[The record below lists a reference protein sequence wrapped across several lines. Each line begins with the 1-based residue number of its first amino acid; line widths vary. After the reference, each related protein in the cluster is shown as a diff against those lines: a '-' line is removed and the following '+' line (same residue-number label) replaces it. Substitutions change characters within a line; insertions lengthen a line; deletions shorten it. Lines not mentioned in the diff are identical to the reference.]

1 MSARVDAGNLIEPSP
16 RRTTQFSGV
25 IGGKRWIG
33 VIGILLYTAFV
44 SIPFLW
50 MATISVKPPS
60 DYIADPPVILP
71 SEWTWN
77 HFAVLG
83 NLGTWDA
90 LRNSVIV
97 ATVSSLLSVIVGGV
111 AGYAI
116 ARYRTGGQNLSLF
129 ILSQR
134 LLPPIAAI
142 LPIFVLLRTVRL
154 IDSHLGLVLLYTV
167 FTLPFTIWIVR
178 SYFLGIPA
186 DFEDAARLEG
196 ANQRQILYH
205 IGLPLG
211 RPAFI
216 AAGGFAFV
224 VAWTEFLFAV
234 TLTRTNAV
242 TLPVV
247 IGGFR
252 GVQANLLGELAAM
265 ALIGAVPVLIVGA
278 LFHKYAVSGLTM
290 GGIEG

>member
-1 MSARVDAGNLIEPSP
+1 
-16 RRTTQFSGV
+16 
-25 IGGKRWIG
+25 
-33 VIGILLYTAFV
+33 
-44 SIPFLW
+44 
-50 MATISVKPPS
+50 MATIAVKPAS
-60 DYIADPPVILP
+60 DYIADPPVVVP

-90 LRNSVIV
+90 LRNSVVV
-97 ATVSSLLSVIVGGV
+97 AVVSSLLSVIVGGV

-116 ARYRTGGQNLSLF
+116 ARYKTGGQNLSLF
-129 ILSQR
+129 VLSQR
-134 LLPPIAAI
+134 LLPPIAAL
-142 LPIFVLLRTVRL
+142 LPIFVLIRTVNL
-154 IDSHLGLVLLYTV
+154 IDSHLGLILLYTV

-186 DFEDAARLEG
+186 DFEDAARLDG

-205 IGLPLG
+205 IGIPLG

-234 TLTRTNAV
+234 ILTRTNAV

-247 IGGFR
+247 IAGFR
-252 GVQANLLGELAAM
+252 GVQANLLGEMAAIAM
-265 ALIGAVPVLIVGA
+265 IGAVPVLVIGA
-278 LFHKYAVSGLTM
+278 LFHRYAVSGLTM
-290 GGIEG
+290 GGIQG

>member
-1 MSARVDAGNLIEPSP
+1 MSERIEAAKNSRHGNL
-16 RRTTQFSGV
+16 RTEGSRLMTGR
-25 IGGKRWIG
+25 GWLGTL
-33 VIGILLYTAFV
+33 GILLYTAFV

-50 MATISVKPPS
+50 MATISVKPSS
-60 DYIADPPVILP
+60 DYIADPPIILP

-77 HFAVLG
+77 HFLVLG
-83 NLGTWDA
+83 DLGTWVA

-97 ATVSSLLSVIVGGV
+97 ASACAALSVIVGGV

-129 ILSQR
+129 VLSQR
-134 LLPPIAAI
+134 LLPPIAVL
-142 LPIFVLLRTVRL
+142 LPIFIMLRAVRL
-154 IDSHLGLVLLYTV
+154 IDSHAGLILLYTV

-186 DFEDAARLEG
+186 DFEDAARIEG
-196 ANQRQILYH
+196 ATQRQVLLH
-205 IGLPLG
+205 VGLPLA

-216 AAGGFAFV
+216 AAGGFAFA

-252 GVQANLLGELAAM
+252 GVQTNLLGELAAM
-265 ALIGAVPVLIVGA
+265 ALIGAVPVLIVGV
-278 LFHKYAVSGLTM
+278 LFHRYAVSGLTM
-290 GGIEG
+290 GGVEG